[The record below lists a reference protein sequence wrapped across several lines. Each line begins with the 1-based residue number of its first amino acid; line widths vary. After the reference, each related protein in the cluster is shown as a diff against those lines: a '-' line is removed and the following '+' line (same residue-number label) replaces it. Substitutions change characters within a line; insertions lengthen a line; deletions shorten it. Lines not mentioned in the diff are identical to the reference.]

1 MEEQGLL
8 HLFLALWLFML
19 VAVVAVIIHRGLLEL
34 AVLGAVLLVFTTQ
47 LLLME
52 L

>member
-1 MEEQGLL
+1 VEAQGLL
-8 HLFLALWLFML
+8 HPSLALWLSTL
-19 VAVVAVIIHRGLLEL
+19 VAVVAVIIHQGLLEL

>member
-19 VAVVAVIIHRGLLEL
+19 VAVVEVIIHQELLEL
-34 AVLGAVLLVFTTQ
+34 VELEAGLLAFITQ
-47 LLLME
+47 LLMMAL
-52 L
+52 